1 MKEHLA
7 QLDGSS
13 SGHFIHYLASLIE
26 LESGQSPDSVP
37 RGHLVVPLLSNVE
50 FGELDGLEDWWKL
63 FVVREHKLAWPA
75 GISVKV
81 HDDESRWPFTFEEF
95 IKVAGI

>member
-1 MKEHLA
+1 MRELP
-7 QLDGSS
+7 L
-13 SGHFIHYLASLIE
+13 LTSLIE

-75 GISVKV
+75 GILR
-81 HDDESRWPFTFEEF
+81 DDD
-95 IKVAGI
+95 